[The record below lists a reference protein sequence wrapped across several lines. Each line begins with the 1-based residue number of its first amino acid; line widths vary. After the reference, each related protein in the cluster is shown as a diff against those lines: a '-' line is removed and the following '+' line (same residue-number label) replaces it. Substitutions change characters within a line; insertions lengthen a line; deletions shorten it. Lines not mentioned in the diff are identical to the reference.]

1 MNWLELFLGQI
12 PEALYFALFII
23 FSKQLKTK
31 RSIFIILII
40 IEEFLITRVF
50 QYTIW
55 FQVLFT
61 VLMYTILKILY
72 KEKAQITDIFT
83 FMISSLILSVING
96 LSYFIFYGLKHQFL
110 ISVIISR
117 ILLILFLM
125 IFKNKLYKIQNL
137 YKKFWNRNDKIKKK
151 MKSTTFRCINL
162 FVFNIM
168 FYIAN
173 FIFIYTIYRN
183 GGV

>member
-1 MNWLELFLGQI
+1 MS
-12 PEALYFALFII
+12 FIN
-23 FSKQLKTK
+23 LK
-31 RSIFIILII
+31 
-40 IEEFLITRVF
+40 V
-50 QYTIW
+50 
-55 FQVLFT
+55 
-61 VLMYTILKILY
+61 LY